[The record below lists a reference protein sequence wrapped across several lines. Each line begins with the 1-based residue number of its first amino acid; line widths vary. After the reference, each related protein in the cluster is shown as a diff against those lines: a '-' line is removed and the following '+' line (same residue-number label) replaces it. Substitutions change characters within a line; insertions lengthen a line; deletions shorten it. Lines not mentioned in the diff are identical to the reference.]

1 MSGKK
6 LNIGARIQSRRKS
19 MGISQ
24 EELAQRMGVSRQ
36 SVTKWETGAS
46 APELERVVQLSDV
59 LGVGLDYLLR
69 DDAPSWEPARDAGNQ
84 PFALSAGANVL
95 GPDPEKSPPPLATR
109 EAVAQVPETRDRHR
123 FIRWAGFLFFFL
135 GLAGLFLLWLFSRIY
150 PVRLTDWDGSRHTGL
165 MGFTMAHDIRIVLW
179 GALAVTLVGAAAVA
193 FSVLKGTARE
203 DS

>member
-95 GPDPEKSPPPLATR
+95 LGLTPKKARRPSRRGKPSPKFRKRGTVTVLSGGP
-109 EAVAQVPETRDRHR
+109 V
-123 FIRWAGFLFFFL
+123 FFFSFW
-135 GLAGLFLLWLFSRIY
+135 GSRDYSFYGSFHGFIPCGSRIGT
-150 PVRLTDWDGSRHTGL
+150 VRGIQGSWASPWR
-165 MGFTMAHDIRIVLW
+165 MISVSCC
-179 GALAVTLVGAAAVA
+179 GA
-193 FSVLKGTARE
+193 RWP
-203 DS
+203 